1 MEQTPLKTFIIYAS
15 VDESLKNELV
25 RHLQPLVKVALIS
38 IWHEGY
44 VRPGEDWEEAIMDEL
59 NTSDL
64 VLMLVSADALDSE
77 FIHKKELAISLQRF
91 RQGELKSLVP
101 IIIRNCGWRWDETLN
116 GFQALPRPLSGD
128 VVAVSDP
135 IWGSRDTAWTNI
147 TDALGELAQNLLN
160 RQKTATDEFRNR
172 KVMQEE
178 ADKFGLDA
186 DAWKKL
192 LREKIAFLKISGP
205 LGRVHLV
212 NCNRGDL
219 RDRFSEGFAERQ
231 KSAFRNHFYFL
242 SACPTQLPPSFGE
255 RMVYEM
261 LGDLMDE
268 NPEGVFCKFEPKNHN
283 RVLLEKLPV
292 GYSLE
297 ESKDLF
303 RKFCTG
309 WFSWE
314 KDVSFEK
321 ALTENRLPLSKFK
334 YSILPFYLRKKEWR
348 PFVPQYLQWIMEQL
362 NQRTEGGPTVLFF
375 NIFYHENLHRNC
387 DARSREI
394 IDAIDKYCESNQA
407 AGHFYPLE
415 PVETDDLR
423 YWFEDLGE
431 MNRARLEPVL
441 KTLEL
446 GLEAEDLEQFR
457 RRQKLNMDDVELVQ
471 ELVFEMWERGEI

>member
-1 MEQTPLKTFIIYAS
+1 MTYTLDEITGFEQQRGLMVQKLNALRISLILKTDPAVIF
-15 VDESLKNELV
+15 ELENEIRQLEYRKTEV
-25 RHLQPLVKVALIS
+25 EK
-38 IWHEGY
+38 
-44 VRPGEDWEEAIMDEL
+44 
-59 NTSDL
+59 
-64 VLMLVSADALDSE
+64 MLADAYNLGTDSG
-77 FIHKKELAISLQRF
+77 KER
-91 RQGELKSLVP
+91 
-101 IIIRNCGWRWDETLN
+101 
-116 GFQALPRPLSGD
+116 
-128 VVAVSDP
+128 
-135 IWGSRDTAWTNI
+135 
-147 TDALGELAQNLLN
+147 
-160 RQKTATDEFRNR
+160 
-172 KVMQEE
+172 
-178 ADKFGLDA
+178 
-186 DAWKKL
+186 
-192 LREKIAFLKISGP
+192 LRGKIKNLKISEVM
-205 LGRVHLV
+205 GRVHLV
-212 NCNRGDL
+212 NCNRQTV
-219 RDRFSEGFAERQ
+219 RDRFEEGFDQRQ
-231 KSAFRNHFYFL
+231 KRGAINHYYFL
-242 SACPTQLPPSFGE
+242 SACPTQLPPSLGE

-431 MNRARLEPVL
+431 MNRTRLEPVL